1 MKDRPSNIVVFTNQF
16 WSIIYIRICSGIVL
30 SNAKRLQKCNEFVEN
45 GEIHVVCLVQ
55 DSYRVQIFRCLNCNF
70 IVRIE
75 NKKHRRQLHL
85 FGLFC

>member
-16 WSIIYIRICSGIVL
+16 CSISEYAVALFYRMLSVCRNVMNLLKMGKFMWSYVPQG
-30 SNAKRLQKCNEFVEN
+30 
-45 GEIHVVCLVQ
+45 LVQ

-75 NKKHRRQLHL
+75 NEKHRGRLI
-85 FGLFC
+85 